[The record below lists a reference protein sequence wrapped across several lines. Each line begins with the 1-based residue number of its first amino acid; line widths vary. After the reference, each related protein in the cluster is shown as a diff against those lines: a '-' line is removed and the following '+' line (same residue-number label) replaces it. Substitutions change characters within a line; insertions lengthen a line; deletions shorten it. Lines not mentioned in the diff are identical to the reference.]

1 MTERDYQRSLQ
12 RISDRIFGPA
22 GDKPRSRADMLRLG
36 KQYLKLKEAR
46 IRMRHDGGFSGS
58 EICRMRSDMIDQL
71 LRVLWANALLSLP
84 EKQRA
89 TLKLS
94 LCAHGGYGR
103 RVMSPGSD
111 VDLTFLLPGNSG
123 SVTKEAAEMIRQFL
137 MLLYDLRFK
146 VGHGVRCVGDCMRLA
161 NESMETKTA
170 LMELR
175 FLSGDKTAFEQFHT
189 RFDKECMKGQEAEFL
204 KLRQQ
209 DLASRHAKYG
219 GTPFVQEPHVKNG
232 CGGLRDYQNLIW
244 MSYAKFRT
252 LKPQDLVAKDL
263 LSRAGWREVAK
274 AYDFILR
281 VRNAMHYAERR
292 CEDHLTLRLQGVVA
306 TRLGYKQ
313 KRILQRIEAFMRDYY
328 TATRDI
334 LQRSSEVMDRF
345 HLQDVDAAS
354 SRRRPL
360 AFLARERA
368 AKISKFDGFIARNH
382 RAFPEH
388 PDIFKEDPFRL
399 IRLFAHT
406 QQRHLR
412 LSPEL
417 FLLVQANFRLVNAAF
432 RYHKTVRDT
441 FLSILSRKGDV
452 GRTLRQMH
460 RVGFLG
466 RLVPEFGALTCLV
479 QHEFFH
485 QYTADEHTLRTI
497 DMLDGLSGEP
507 REDAAF
513 YQKLWRGMDEPW
525 ILYLALLMHDT
536 GRAANRKSHDD
547 ESVILANAVCR
558 RFVIKGEQRRLL
570 IFLVDNHL
578 LMYRAATGRNLEDPK
593 VIEEFATI
601 VRTQTNLDALLVMTY
616 ADSKGTSAQSWSGYK
631 EASIRRLYH
640 LATEFLNAPA
650 DFMERVATPVHDLE
664 EAVAKK
670 LGTGWADE
678 VEAHFGGMPP
688 AYFNFIAPGIV
699 IAHLRQFRAFFV
711 QLVEEQSEAGL
722 LPVIHWEDLPEQGCS
737 EVTLAC
743 WDRPQLLARV
753 AGALAAQNI
762 NILGAD
768 LFRRSD
774 DLVLDVFR
782 VCNTSFAPVT
792 SKGAR
797 QRFEQGLRE
806 AFLDGDFDFSR
817 AIAPSKPNAPEF
829 EAMLAEIPQRVV
841 IDNSVS
847 PDETILELQAVD
859 RLGLLY
865 DVLKTIGK
873 MGLSV
878 THARINTEKGVA
890 VDTIYLRDDHG
901 MKITAQKRLE
911 ALADEVSAAMRGE
924 AAMSIR
930 A

>member
-1 MTERDYQRSLQ
+1 MIEREYQRSLQ
-12 RISDRIFGPA
+12 RISERVFGPP
-22 GDKPRSRADMLRLG
+22 GDKPRSRTDLLRLG
-36 KQYLKLKEAR
+36 RQYLRLKETR
-46 IRMRHDGGFSGS
+46 IRMRHDRGLSGS

-71 LRVLWANALLSLP
+71 VRVFWGNSLLSLP

-89 TLKLS
+89 ALQLS

-111 VDLTFLLPGNSG
+111 IDLTFLLPGN
-123 SVTKEAAEMIRQFL
+123 AANVPAEVAEIIRQFL

-146 VGHGVRCVGDCMRLA
+146 VGHGVRSVGDCMRLA
-161 NESMETKTA
+161 NDNMETKTA

-175 FLSGDKTAFEQFHT
+175 FLTGDKTAFSQFHA
-189 RFDKECMKGQEAEFL
+189 RFDKECMKGQEAAFL
-204 KLRQQ
+204 RLRQQ
-209 DLASRHAKYG
+209 DLATRHAKYG

-252 LKPQDLVAKDL
+252 LKPHDLVANGL
-263 LSRAGWREVAK
+263 LTKAGWREVSH

-292 CEDHLTLRLQGVVA
+292 CEDQLTLRLQGVVA
-306 TRLGYKQ
+306 TQLGYKQ
-313 KRILQRIEAFMRDYY
+313 KRVLQRIEAFMRDYY

-345 HLQDVDAAS
+345 HLQDVDAAAQK
-354 SRRRPL
+354 RRPL
-360 AFLARERA
+360 SFLVRNRA
-368 AKISKFDGFIARNH
+368 AKVSKFDGFIARND
-382 RAFPEH
+382 RVFPEN
-388 PDIFKEDPFRL
+388 PGIFQEDPHRL

-417 FLLVQANFRLVNAAF
+417 FRLVQESFRLVNAAF
-432 RYHKTVRDT
+432 RYQKSVRDT

-452 GRTLRQMH
+452 SRALRQMH
-460 RVGFLG
+460 RTGFLG

-507 REDAAF
+507 HEEVAF
-513 YQKLWRGMDEPW
+513 YQKLWRGIDEPW

-558 RFVIKGEQRRLL
+558 RLVIKGEQRRLL

-578 LMYRAATGRNLEDPK
+578 LMYRTATGRNLEDPK
-593 VIEEFATI
+593 VIEEFAGI
-601 VRTQTNLDALLVMTY
+601 VRTQANLDTLLVMTY

-650 DFMERVATPVHDLE
+650 DFMERAAAPVHELK

-670 LGTGWADE
+670 LGSGWADE
-678 VEAHFGGMPP
+678 ITAHFGGMPP
-688 AYFNFIAPGIV
+688 AYFNFLSPETV
-699 IAHLRQFRAFFV
+699 IAHLRQFRVFFTH
-711 QLVEEQSEAGL
+711 LVEEHSAAGL
-722 LPVIHWEDLPEQGCS
+722 LPVITWKDLPDQGCS
-737 EVTLAC
+737 EITLAC

-768 LFRRSD
+768 LYRRAD

-782 VCNTSFAPVT
+782 VSNTHFAPVT
-792 SKGAR
+792 SKNAR
-797 QRFEQGLRE
+797 QRFEQGLDE
-806 AFLDGDFDFSR
+806 AFLDSDYDFST
-817 AIAPSKPNAPEF
+817 AIAPRKPSTPEF
-829 EAMLAEIPQRVV
+829 EAMLAEIPQRVF
-841 IDNSVS
+841 IDNAVS
-847 PDETILELQAVD
+847 ADETIVELQAVD

-873 MGLSV
+873 LGHNV

-890 VDTIYLRDDHG
+890 VDTIYLRDEHG
-901 MKITAQKRLE
+901 QKITGAPRLE
-911 ALADEVSAAMRGE
+911 ALARAIATAIRGE
-924 AAMSIR
+924 TATAIR
-930 A
+930 E

>member
-1 MTERDYQRSLQ
+1 MTEREYQRNLQ
-12 RISDRIFGPA
+12 RISERIFGPA
-22 GDKPRSRADMLRLG
+22 GEKPRSRTDLLKQGR
-36 KQYLKLKEAR
+36 QYLRLKEAR
-46 IRMRHDGGFSGS
+46 IRMRHDRGASGS

-71 LRVLWANALLSLP
+71 LRVLWENALLSLP

-89 TLKLS
+89 GLKLC

-111 VDLTFLLPGNSG
+111 IDLTFLMPGNTS
-123 SVTKEAAEMIRQFL
+123 SVSTELAEMIRQFL

-146 VGHGVRCVGDCMRLA
+146 VGHGVRSVGDCMRLA

-175 FLSGDKTAFEQFHT
+175 FLTGNKTAFEQFHA
-189 RFDKECMKGQEAEFL
+189 RFDKECMKGQEAAFL

-209 DLASRHAKYG
+209 DLAVRHAKHG

-252 LKPQDLVAKDL
+252 LKPQELVARGL
-263 LSRAGWREVAK
+263 ISRAGWREVAG

-292 CEDHLTLRLQGVVA
+292 CEDQLTLRLQGVVA
-306 TRLGYKQ
+306 TQLGYKH
-313 KRILQRIEAFMRDYY
+313 KRVLQRIEAFMRDYY

-345 HLQDVDAAS
+345 HLQDVDAAKNK
-354 SRRRPL
+354 RRPL
-360 AFLARERA
+360 AFLARNRA
-368 AKISKFDGFIARNH
+368 AKVSKFDGFIARSH

-388 PDIFKEDPFRL
+388 PDIFKEDPLRL
-399 IRLFAHT
+399 IRLFSHT

-417 FLLVQANFRLVNAAF
+417 FLLVQESFRMVNAAF
-432 RYHKTVRDT
+432 RYNKTVRDT
-441 FLSILSRKGDV
+441 FLSILTRKGDV
-452 GRTLRQMH
+452 SRTLRQMH

-466 RLVPEFGALTCLV
+466 RLIPEFGALTCLV

-513 YQKLWRGMDEPW
+513 YQKLWRGIEEPW

-578 LMYRAATGRNLEDPK
+578 LMYRTATGRNLEDPK
-593 VIEEFATI
+593 VIEEFASI

-631 EASIRRLYH
+631 ESSIRRLYH

-650 DFMERVATPVHDLE
+650 DFMERAAAPVHELR
-664 EAVAKK
+664 EAITKK
-670 LGTGWADE
+670 LGSGWSDE
-678 VEAHFGGMPP
+678 IAAHFAGMPP
-688 AYFNFIAPGIV
+688 AYFNFIAPETV
-699 IAHLRQFRAFFV
+699 VAHLRQFRAFFTH
-711 QLVEEQSEAGL
+711 LVEEQSAAGL
-722 LPVIHWEDLPEQGCS
+722 LPVITWTDLPEQGCS
-737 EVTLAC
+737 EITLAC

-753 AGALAAQNI
+753 AGALAAQSI

-768 LFRRSD
+768 LYRRAD

-782 VCNTSFAPVT
+782 VCNTNFAPVT
-792 SKGAR
+792 SKNAR
-797 QRFEQGLRE
+797 QRFELGLHE
-806 AFLDGDFDFSR
+806 AFLDSDYDFSA
-817 AIAPSKPNAPEF
+817 AIAPRKPNAPEF
-829 EAMLAEIPQRVV
+829 EAMLAEIPQRVF
-841 IDNSVS
+841 IDNTVS

-865 DVLKTIGK
+865 DVLKTIGRL
-873 MGLSV
+873 GHNV

-890 VDTIYLRDDHG
+890 VDTIYLRDDRG
-901 MKITAQKRLE
+901 RKIGDMTRLH
-911 ALADEVSAAMRGE
+911 AVASAVAAAIQGEVAT
-924 AAMSIR
+924 SIR
-930 A
+930 G